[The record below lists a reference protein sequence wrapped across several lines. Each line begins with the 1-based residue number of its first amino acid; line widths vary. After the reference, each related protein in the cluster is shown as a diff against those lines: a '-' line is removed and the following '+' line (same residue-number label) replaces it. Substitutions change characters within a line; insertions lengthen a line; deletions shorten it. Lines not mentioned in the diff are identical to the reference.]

1 MKKIGFIMVAI
12 LAVVVGLLI
21 GTLNAGPVQLDLL
34 WIQFELPLGLVILL
48 GFSTGLVIGLS
59 IVYLTR
65 VLPLRLQL
73 RNARAGLAKQDTTGS
88 SLPDD

>member
-1 MKKIGFIMVAI
+1 VKKIGFIMVAI

-34 WIQFELPLGLVILL
+34 WIQLELPLGLVILL

-73 RNARAGLAKQDTTGS
+73 RNARAGLTRQDTTDS

>member
-1 MKKIGFIMVAI
+1 MVAI